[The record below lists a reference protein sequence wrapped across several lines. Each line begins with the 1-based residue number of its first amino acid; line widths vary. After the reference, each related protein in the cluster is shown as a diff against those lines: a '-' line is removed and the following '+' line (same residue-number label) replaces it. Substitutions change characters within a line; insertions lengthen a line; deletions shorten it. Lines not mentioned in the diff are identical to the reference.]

1 MNTIELRI
9 TAVERNI
16 FEGVARRVFAPAKMG
31 EVCIYPQHAPF
42 LTLLNP
48 GDVCMET
55 EEGGLSHFYVSG
67 GILHVLPKLIIVLA
81 DTAMRG
87 GELDGKKA
95 QEAKDIAE
103 KAIENMPPDAD
114 QERFQLMATV
124 MEATAKL
131 EVIRRAKQTK
141 GY

>member
-9 TAVERNI
+9 TAADSNI
-16 FEGVARRVFAPAKMG
+16 FVGMARRVFAPAQIG

-42 LTLLNP
+42 LTLLKP
-48 GDVCMET
+48 GDVCVET
-55 EEGGLSHFYVSG
+55 EDGKVSHIYVSG
-67 GILHVLPKLIIVLA
+67 GILHVLPKLIMVLA

-95 QEAKDIAE
+95 QEAKEIAE
-103 KAIENMPPDAD
+103 KAMESMPPDAD
-114 QERFQLMATV
+114 KERIQLIAKI

-131 EVIRRAKQTK
+131 EVIRRAKKTK